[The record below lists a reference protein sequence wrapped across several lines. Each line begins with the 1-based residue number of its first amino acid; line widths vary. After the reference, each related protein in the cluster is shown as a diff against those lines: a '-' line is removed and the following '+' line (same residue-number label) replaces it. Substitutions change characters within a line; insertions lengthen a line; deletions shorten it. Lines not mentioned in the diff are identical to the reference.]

1 MNVAKQV
8 LSIRVFAITALAAL
22 LAAAPLFPRDAKA
35 HGDEIEVGDS
45 GAKGPVSLSEAQA
58 KAIGLTLV
66 AADLKPLADLLTL
79 NGEMQ
84 LLPDRQA
91 QVSTR
96 ISGQVTA
103 LYVQLGDTV
112 KAGQKLA
119 RVQARL
125 VGDPPPSVDVSSPKG
140 GVVDAVNIAVG
151 QSVEPATTLF
161 QVSDRSQVN
170 LVARVYEEDLGK
182 IRLGQDARIHTLS
195 YPDRVFNGK
204 VTLIGPTL
212 DAASRTAQVWFR
224 LSNPDGLLKPN
235 LFAKAAVVLKQNEAA
250 LAIPNAAIIEAN
262 GEKFVFVKQGE
273 QYQRIEITT
282 GLADDEDSE
291 VTDGLV
297 PGDEVATQGN
307 RQLYTLW
314 LTGGSKK
321 KDEAKDGE
329 KPAPQKAG
337 PTPAETKGGQ

>member
-1 MNVAKQV
+1 MQALNEVSSRASLFGRLRCWMV
-8 LSIRVFAITALAAL
+8 LAL
-22 LAAAPLFPRDAKA
+22 LAASGTHVTAYA
-35 HGDEIEVGDS
+35 HGDEIEVGES
-45 GAKGPVSLSEAQA
+45 AKGPVSLSAMQA

-66 AADLKPLADLLTL
+66 AADLRPLASLLTL

-103 LYVQLGDTV
+103 LYVQLGDRV
-112 KAGQKLA
+112 KAGQRLA

-140 GVVDAVNIAVG
+140 GVIDALNIAVG

-161 QVSDRSQVN
+161 RVSDRSQMN

-182 IRLGQDARIHTLS
+182 VRLGQDARIHTLS
-195 YPDRVFNGK
+195 YPDRVFMGK
-204 VTLIGPTL
+204 VTLIGPAL

-224 LSNPDGLLKPN
+224 LDNPDGLLKPN
-235 LFAKAAVVLKQNEAA
+235 LFAKAALVLKQNEAA
-250 LAIPNAAIIEAN
+250 LAVPNAAIIEAN
-262 GEKFVFVKQGE
+262 GEKFVFVKQGN
-273 QYQRIEITT
+273 QYNRVEITT
-282 GLADDEDSE
+282 ALADDEYTE
-291 VTDGLV
+291 VADGLV
-297 PGDEVATQGN
+297 PGDEVVVQGN

-314 LTGGSKK
+314 LTGGGKK
-321 KDEAKDGE
+321 RGEAKEGGKPTEE
-329 KPAPQKAG
+329 KPAEA
-337 PTPAETKGGQ
+337 KGGK